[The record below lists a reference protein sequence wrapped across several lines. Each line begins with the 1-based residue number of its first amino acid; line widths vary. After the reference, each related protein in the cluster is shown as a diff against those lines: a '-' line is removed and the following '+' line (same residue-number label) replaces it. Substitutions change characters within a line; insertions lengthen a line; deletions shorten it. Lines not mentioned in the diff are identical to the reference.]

1 LSSKSI
7 HLYIYIINVFSSRIK
22 HDKGRLYSAKANLDT
37 IDNVVKNQLANVK
50 ITGIMQKSNEV
61 ARSMAQ
67 LMKVE
72 QFQSVSAQFS
82 KELIKVKYFY

>member
-1 LSSKSI
+1 MIKV
-7 HLYIYIINVFSSRIK
+7 IYIQQKLILIQLIMLLKINQVIEKDFCYERKYLIRK
-22 HDKGRLYSAKANLDT
+22 
-37 IDNVVKNQLANVK
+37 IILANVK

-72 QFQSVSAQFS
+72 QFQAVSAQFS
-82 KELIKVKYFY
+82 KELIKV

>member
-1 LSSKSI
+1 VLLI
-7 HLYIYIINVFSSRIK
+7 
-22 HDKGRLYSAKANLDT
+22 
-37 IDNVVKNQLANVK
+37 LANVK

-72 QFQSVSAQFS
+72 QFQTVSAQFT
-82 KELIKVKYFY
+82 KELIKVNEYFCEANYEST

>member
-1 LSSKSI
+1 LIRK
-7 HLYIYIINVFSSRIK
+7 II
-22 HDKGRLYSAKANLDT
+22 
-37 IDNVVKNQLANVK
+37 LANVK

-72 QFQSVSAQFS
+72 QFQAVSAQFS
-82 KELIKVKYFY
+82 KELIKV

>member
-1 LSSKSI
+1 LI
-7 HLYIYIINVFSSRIK
+7 RRIF
-22 HDKGRLYSAKANLDT
+22 
-37 IDNVVKNQLANVK
+37 LANVK

-72 QFQSVSAQFS
+72 QFQSISEEFS
-82 KELIKVKYFY
+82 RELVKVKTFNSSFKR